1 MKSQLVETKTQKL
14 SLNESIGKTQKL
26 HFVDAEVDM
35 GFFEEHSFEVKDGIV
50 IRSGCQRINKCGCNC
65 NDCFISGNI

>member
-1 MKSQLVETKTQKL
+1 MEADLVETKTKE
-14 SLNESIGKTQKL
+14 SSIGDSKVKSKRL
-26 HFVDAEVDM
+26 SFVETEVDM
-35 GFFEEHSFEVKDGIV
+35 GFFDEHSFEVKDGIV